1 MGSEMCIRDS
11 RHTLRPTLPHPDL
24 TSLLDV
30 GASTGISLDLARD
43 KDGKPVDILDIR
55 GSIETHRASSLEE
68 LLWGLIPEAQHLRG
82 NTRSIEE
89 LEKINII
96 SHPLMLTQL
105 LVAYHMVKAS
115 LGHHAI

>member
-1 MGSEMCIRDS
+1 MEGLDTSDLVFPY
-11 RHTLRPTLPHPDL
+11 LR
-24 TSLLDV
+24 
-30 GASTGISLDLARD
+30 
-43 KDGKPVDILDIR
+43 
-55 GSIETHRASSLEE
+55 E
-68 LLWGLIPEAQHLRG
+68 

>member
-1 MGSEMCIRDS
+1 
-11 RHTLRPTLPHPDL
+11 
-24 TSLLDV
+24 
-30 GASTGISLDLARD
+30 
-43 KDGKPVDILDIR
+43 
-55 GSIETHRASSLEE
+55 
-68 LLWGLIPEAQHLRG
+68 LLWTLIPEAQHLRE

-105 LVAYHMVKAS
+105 LIAYHMVKAA